1 MLKTLRQK
9 GKLLTL
15 TASCLMMLGC
25 STTVPLS
32 KKFPEAPQVLMEPAP
47 ALKPLASDKKT
58 LTDLLVNAN
67 ENYGLYY
74 ELLDRYNAW
83 QQWYKQQKEI
93 FDSVK

>member
-1 MLKTLRQK
+1 
-9 GKLLTL
+9 
-15 TASCLMMLGC
+15 
-25 STTVPLS
+25 
-32 KKFPEAPQVLMEPAP
+32 MEPAP

-58 LTDLLVNAN
+58 LADLLVNAN

-83 QQWYKQQKEI
+83 QQWYKQQKQI